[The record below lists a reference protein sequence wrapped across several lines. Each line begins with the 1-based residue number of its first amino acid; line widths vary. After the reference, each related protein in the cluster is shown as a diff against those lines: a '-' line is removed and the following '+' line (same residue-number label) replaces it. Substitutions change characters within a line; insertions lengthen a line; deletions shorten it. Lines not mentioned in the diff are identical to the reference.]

1 MSEAQIESRP
11 KPVRVE
17 EEPPSRRLPRR
28 VELTSKQSLQF
39 LRPLTSAAHDPRY
52 GCVDWYRY
60 ESEESQESEDTE
72 AEVTTLAGVAED

>member
-1 MSEAQIESRP
+1 MSEAQIDSRP

-17 EEPPSRRLPRR
+17 EDQPPRRVPRR

-60 ESEESQESEDTE
+60 ESEESQDSE
-72 AEVTTLAGVAED
+72 AEETTLAGVAED